1 MARASARPPCRD
13 YTRCAFTLGKL
24 HAGGP
29 GRRTAADREAVR
41 YPQWLEGRSE
51 PRMLIDTNKC
61 VACANCVP
69 VCPMG
74 AIYVDP
80 EIQRATINQDEC
92 VECGT
97 CFRGMSQEHLN
108 PTIVRTVRKFA
119 RMFRFRFEPEPDV
132 CPTAAFV
139 MNELTMP
146 RLVRQVFS
154 DPVVEHKST
163 GIKGRGTEEVK
174 TNDVNPRVGVGEV
187 GYTIEF
193 GRPGVGV
200 RFRDIQAMTSALAKE
215 DVHFE
220 EKNPISHLMTDKST
234 GALREDILDEKILS
248 GIVEIK
254 TRLDQVET
262 VLTIVEDV
270 NREIDT
276 VTAVGISTRCDE
288 NGEETQL
295 AETLEELGYGFERAK
310 TNMGLGRL
318 TNLEA
323 A

>member
-1 MARASARPPCRD
+1 
-13 YTRCAFTLGKL
+13 
-24 HAGGP
+24 
-29 GRRTAADREAVR
+29 
-41 YPQWLEGRSE
+41 
-51 PRMLIDTNKC
+51 MLIDTNKC

-80 EIQRATINQDEC
+80 GIGRARINQDEC

-108 PTIVRTVRKFA
+108 PTLVRTVRKLA
-119 RMFRFRFEPEPDV
+119 RVFRFRFEPEPDV

-139 MNELTMP
+139 MNELEMP

-200 RFRDIQAMTSALAKE
+200 RFHEIQEMTLELARMGVK
-215 DVHFE
+215 FE
-220 EKNPISHLMTDKST
+220 AKNPITHLMTDRGT
-234 GALREDILDEKILS
+234 GQIRADILDEKILS
-248 GIVEIK
+248 AIVEIK
-254 TRLDQVET
+254 TTLDQVEA
-262 VLTIVEDV
+262 VLGTVEDV
-270 NREIDT
+270 NRRIDT
-276 VTAVGISTRCDE
+276 VTAVGISTRCDDG
-288 NGEETQL
+288 GEETEL
-295 AETLEELGYGFERAK
+295 AQVLEDLGYGAERAK

-318 TNLEA
+318 TNVEA

>member
-1 MARASARPPCRD
+1 
-13 YTRCAFTLGKL
+13 
-24 HAGGP
+24 
-29 GRRTAADREAVR
+29 
-41 YPQWLEGRSE
+41 
-51 PRMLIDTNKC
+51 MLIDVNKC

-74 AIYVDP
+74 AIYIDP
-80 EIQRATINQDEC
+80 DIQRATINQDEC

-108 PTIVRTVRKFA
+108 PTMVRTVRKIA
-119 RMFRFRFEPEPDV
+119 RLFRFRFEPEPDV

-139 MNELTMP
+139 MNELPMP

-174 TNDVNPRVGVGEV
+174 TNDVNPRVGLGEV

-200 RFRDIQAMTSALAKE
+200 RFRDIQEMTLSLARLGIE
-215 DVHFE
+215 FE
-220 EKNPISHLMTDKST
+220 EKNPISHLMTDKAT
-234 GALREDILDEKILS
+234 GTIREDILNEKILS

-254 TRLDQVET
+254 TRLDQVED
-262 VLTIVEDV
+262 VLTTVEDV
-270 NREIDT
+270 NRRIDT
-276 VTAVGISTRCDE
+276 VTAVGISTRCDSE
-288 NGEETQL
+288 GEEMRL
-295 AETLEELGYGFERAK
+295 AAILEELGYGAERAK
-310 TNMGLGRL
+310 TNLGLGRL